1 MFLAVVLGHQG
12 FKTHILSPWQ
22 VSFYQTFYAYNF
34 YICILIII
42 KEKKILLAILPSIL
56 GCSSTRLVQVSCKSP
71 IFRYPCHISIFCS
84 HGQVFCLHGQ
94 VFCLHGQVFCLRGQ
108 VFYLHGQVFCL
119 HGQVFVQTIKFFV
132 QTVKF
137 FAQTVKF
144 LVYKIKFL
152 ACTIKF
158 FLYGQVFICAAK
170 ISFDGQVFIFMAKIF
185 RNNYFFFQ
193 ACSDF
198 LVEFCP
204 KSLFNYTFGKFNF
217 SH

>member
-12 FKTHILSPWQ
+12 FKTHISSPWQ
-22 VSFYQTFYAYNF
+22 FSFYQTFYAYNF

-84 HGQVFCLHGQ
+84 HGQVFCSHGQ

-158 FLYGQVFICAAK
+158 FL
-170 ISFDGQVFIFMAKIF
+170 MAKFLFPWRRFFTTVI
-185 RNNYFFFQ
+185 FFFQ

-198 LVEFCP
+198 LIEFCP
-204 KSLFNYTFGKFNF
+204 KSLFNYTFGRFNF